1 MNSHEEHM
9 GMLGHRALEC
19 SDSGERA
26 VVCKNTTGVLAFDLL
41 SLSQEPHVGTVTHSI
56 IPNIL
61 VFV

>member
-9 GMLGHRALEC
+9 GMLDHRALEC

-41 SLSQEPHVGTVTHSI
+41 PLSQEPHVGSVTHSV